1 MRDGIASALFIA
13 ISSFLLA
20 YGSTRGSW
28 HRVPMFASMA
38 FGSSVQLSQWSI
50 LTTAMFFLPWLAVF
64 AAVKPQSA
72 LPVLITSPSRTS
84 IIAALAGGVLLLAAS
99 LFLLPGWPLEWWRII
114 RAGEQLR
121 APVTRLGGVFI
132 LLALIRWRR
141 PEAWLIALTAV
152 MPQSWAWYNV
162 LVLLAIP
169 ATYREACVLSLVS
182 SFGALIVGLTAR
194 SWLSPESDW
203 IWGAAMVAF
212 AYLPATIAVLRR
224 PNVRG
229 AAAWSTGAGELRPV
243 VPKRSGIQ

>member
-1 MRDGIASALFIA
+1 
-13 ISSFLLA
+13 
-20 YGSTRGSW
+20 
-28 HRVPMFASMA
+28 MFASMA
-38 FGSSVQLSQWSI
+38 FSSSVQLSQWSI
-50 LTTAMFFLPWLAVF
+50 LTTAMLFLPWLAIL

-72 LPVLITSPSRTS
+72 LPVLMTSPSRTS
-84 IIAALAGGVLLLAAS
+84 IIAALVGGALLFAAS
-99 LFLLPGWPLEWWRII
+99 LFLLPGWPLEWWHII

-141 PEAWLIALTAV
+141 PEAWLIVLTAV

-169 ATYREACVLSLVS
+169 AT
-182 SFGALIVGLTAR
+182 
-194 SWLSPESDW
+194 
-203 IWGAAMVAF
+203 
-212 AYLPATIAVLRR
+212 IAVLRR

-229 AAAWSTGAGELRPV
+229 APSWSAGAGELRPV